1 MCAMET
7 EGRPRKSIIFLA
19 VPFFDHHAGK
29 VLARYP
35 PDASLPCDNVADY
48 CFPQGVRAA
57 RMDARESQSS
67 LNKVL
72 YQPGACQRGS
82 QSFVF
87 MFSGD
92 GLIEEG
98 RSSILELTK

>member
-1 MCAMET
+1 MT
-7 EGRPRKSIIFLA
+7 NHSFLLWGGGHSDFVHIGLSTPWRPENKQ
-19 VPFFDHHAGK
+19 

-35 PDASLPCDNVADY
+35 PEATLPFNVSDY
-48 CFPQGVRAA
+48 CFPQGVRAT
-57 RMDARESQSS
+57 RIDARVSQSS

-92 GLIEEG
+92 RLEG
-98 RSSILELTK
+98 SLL